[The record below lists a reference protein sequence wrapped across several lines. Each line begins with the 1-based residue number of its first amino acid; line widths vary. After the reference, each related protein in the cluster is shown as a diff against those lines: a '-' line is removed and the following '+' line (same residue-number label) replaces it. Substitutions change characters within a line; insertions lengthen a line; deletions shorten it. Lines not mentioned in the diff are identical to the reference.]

1 MSLAHDIHWPLQDK
15 DRMLK
20 TFLKNRGFKDI
31 KYDTHRPHPD
41 YIQTRP
47 DQRLH
52 SCGPNSWTCVLVFVI
67 FLYPAYFF
75 TRWHFVPLFALVALG
90 LWVDIDVSLSPKS
103 LSCSSL
109 QGKILCPCTFRSL
122 GWSRVDNYWNLDGFP
137 SEPHNIIH
145 SMYPNVPQS
154 KCMAHWRPCC
164 DCDATRVYVWSFDID
179 WVKGRQL
186 EVRAQRAPILREA
199 IF

>member
-1 MSLAHDIHWPLQDK
+1 MSLPHDTHCHFEDKDK

-20 TFLKNRGFKDI
+20 
-31 KYDTHRPHPD
+31 RPNICYVFEKQGVQGYQIWHSQTASRLHPD
-41 YIQTRP
+41 CIQTRP

-164 DCDATRVYVWSFDID
+164 DCDATRVYVWSFDIE
-179 WVKGRQL
+179 WK
-186 EVRAQRAPILREA
+186 VRAQYL
-199 IF
+199 